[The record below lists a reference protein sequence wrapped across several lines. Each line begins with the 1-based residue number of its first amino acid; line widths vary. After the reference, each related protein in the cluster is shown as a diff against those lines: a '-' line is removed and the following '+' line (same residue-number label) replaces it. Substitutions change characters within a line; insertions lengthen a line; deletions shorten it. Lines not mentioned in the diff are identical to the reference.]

1 MRAQEFIFEDSTI
14 DLGIGKYLKKHGYR
28 YLGRGVDQ
36 EAYLEP
42 GTGHVLKIFGT
53 DCGDQLSEDQQMFME
68 FANLC
73 QNNAGNPHLP
83 RIYGVETF
91 VWPSVMYGE
100 KKNCIYLQIRMEALQ
115 PLTFD
120 EPQTD
125 EYDDYDEY
133 EPMSLMAIMVE
144 EGDTLQDFLER
155 YTDGASEELLKN
167 PVFLKTMEGMWGTLS
182 MLYSVGRRKGYGW
195 DAPEENNIMQR
206 SDGTPVVV
214 DPWNLGY

>member
-1 MRAQEFIFEDSTI
+1 MRLHEFLPEDSTI
-14 DLGIGKYLKKHGYR
+14 DTGIGKYLQKRGYR
-28 YLGRGVDQ
+28 YLGSGVDQ

-73 QNNAGNPHLP
+73 RKNAGNPYLP

-91 VWPSVMYGE
+91 VWPVAKNGK
-100 KKNCIYLQIRMEALQ
+100 KKNCIYLQIRMEALK
-115 PLTFD
+115 PLDDD
-120 EPQTD
+120 ETN
-125 EYDDYDEY
+125 EY

-167 PVFLKTMEGMWGTLS
+167 PAFLKTIKGMWKTLS

-214 DPWNLGY
+214 DPWTLG